1 MTTLS
6 CNLLQNDIIHAY
18 IDLQYNKAVIK
29 SYGERPLKRDLY
41 LNYKLKFIEFINL
54 IQKSNSFSLLETI
67 DHLATKNKPDY
78 SSALE
83 TMSFDS
89 FKDRDYE
96 LFILT
101 IPNSVKNLSLERTI
115 SYPYLRNQYK
125 DAFNTK
131 ITDPEKEQLNEDF
144 LIVFSKF
151 YGDITLS
158 SSIELY
164 VDILMSE
171 KEFDGILNIE
181 SLVFDSENKPNKYLL
196 QQSINLFHSI
206 VKCYCYINHITKGQA
221 LLEKLYSYMDNHFNT
236 SYNHIENEMGI
247 PKELAIPEGVILKS
261 DRNHYNKHLENLTT
275 NWTFSNTAQVKN
287 AFRLNLINEDKY
299 RTALKRHEQNELQ
312 IHNTKLILEDYLNTN
327 QFLELENEKQLEAL
341 SDPTEKRVYP
351 EVYFFDELKHEQLAE
366 YKTAFSKHATLHS
379 IGKYAKIRLNQL
391 ELAFQNNQH
400 SADEIIKEIKMIG
413 AIYKN
418 ESINHLIEN
427 IQALAFLKQDTNAD
441 LLAKINELRT
451 KLKITHQ
458 PICVLNNNQY
468 YRFYVNF
475 EYKDAIKLPHDVIE
489 MATNGGNISEADWW
503 AWHNQSNNQ
512 EITFAALRL
521 EDKRY
526 KKDNKSL
533 VSTRKN
539 DAPLLVEFL
548 ETDCAEFMAF
558 FNDHIKP
565 NQSFRFIGAP
575 ISKLITAYITIKN
588 YEKALYW
595 ADQFLTINKQYNPQY
610 PGCNLAEI
618 IDKKEKCLQ
627 NMTSY
632 SKT

>member
-18 IDLQYNKAVIK
+18 IDLQYYKAVIK

-54 IQKSNSFSLLETI
+54 IQKSNSFSLLQTI

-78 SSALE
+78 NSALE

-96 LFILT
+96 LLIIT
-101 IPNSVKNLSLERTI
+101 RPNSVKNLSLERSI

-125 DAFNTK
+125 EQFNTK
-131 ITDPEKEQLNEDF
+131 TTDSEKEQLNEDF

-164 VDILMSE
+164 VDILMDE
-171 KEFDGILNIE
+171 KEFDAILNIE
-181 SLVFDSENKPNKYLL
+181 SFVFESEYHPNKYIL
-196 QQSINLFHSI
+196 QQSINLFLSI
-206 VKCYCYINHITKGQA
+206 VKCYYYINHITKGQA
-221 LLEKLYSYMDNHFNT
+221 MMEKLYNYMDNHFNT

-247 PKELAIPEGVILKS
+247 PKEMAIPEGVILKS
-261 DRNHYNKHLENLTT
+261 ERNHYNKHLENLPK
-275 NWTFSNTAQVKN
+275 NWTFSNTTQVKN

-299 RTALKRHEQNELQ
+299 KTALKRHEQNELQ
-312 IHNTKLILEDYLNTN
+312 LHNTELILEEYLNNN
-327 QFLELENEKQLEAL
+327 QFLELEHEKHLEAL
-341 SDPTEKRVYP
+341 SDPTEKRVCP
-351 EVYFFDELKHEQLAE
+351 EVYSFDELKHEQLAE
-366 YKTAFSKHATLHS
+366 YKTAFSAYATLHS
-379 IGKYAKIRLNQL
+379 IGKYAKIRLSQL
-391 ELAFQNNQH
+391 ELTFQNNQH
-400 SADEIIKEIKMIG
+400 SADDIIKEIKMIG

-427 IQALAFLKQDTNAD
+427 IQALDFLKQDTNAD

-458 PICVLNNNQY
+458 SICVIDNNQY
-468 YRFYVNF
+468 YRFYGFF
-475 EYKDAIKLPHDVIE
+475 EYKEAIKLPTEVIE
-489 MATNGGNISEADWW
+489 IAANGGNISEADWW

-539 DAPLLVEFL
+539 DAPLLVELL
-548 ETDCAEFMAF
+548 ETDCTEFMAY

-595 ADQFLTINKQYNPQY
+595 ADQFLTIIKQYNPQY
-610 PGCNLAEI
+610 PGCEI
-618 IDKKEKCLQ
+618 VEILDKKEKCMIYNNKNQ
-627 NMTSY
+627 
-632 SKT
+632 K